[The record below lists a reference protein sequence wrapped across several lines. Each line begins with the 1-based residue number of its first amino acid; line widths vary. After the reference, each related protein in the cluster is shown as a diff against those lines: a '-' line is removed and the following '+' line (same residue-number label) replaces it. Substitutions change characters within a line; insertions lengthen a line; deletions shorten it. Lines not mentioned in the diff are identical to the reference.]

1 MPGTL
6 AMAAALSVSA
16 TVPLALLPLA
26 IGKAIDAAT
35 TGGDHPGLLGCVGV
49 VLALGL
55 VQAAGVGLGEFFASR
70 AWLLAATGTQRTVLT

>member
-35 TGGDHPGLLGCVGV
+35 
-49 VLALGL
+49 
-55 VQAAGVGLGEFFASR
+55 
-70 AWLLAATGTQRTVLT
+70 